1 MKQRRSFAAR
11 LRHIAIA
18 KVKLPDPKVTGDEAA
33 HAKKRRPMWP
43 DRRLRGRQHHTR
55 NAVSLVIRAGAFER
69 SGHDRQ
75 FKISTVSICL
85 ATVMDQF
92 KMLTKMPEMAPSR
105 VQGELYG

>member
-18 KVKLPDPKVTGDEAA
+18 RVKLPDPKVTGDEAA
-33 HAKKRRPMWP
+33 HALFP
-43 DRRLRGRQHHTR
+43 L
-55 NAVSLVIRAGAFER
+55 
-69 SGHDRQ
+69 
-75 FKISTVSICL
+75 CL